1 MISVSKVSQADWFK
15 YFKTLN
21 ANTTEENNEL
31 IIIGY

>member
-21 ANTTEENNEL
+21 ANTTEENNGL